1 MAAGYHKVSDLPAL
15 IPVFPLDGA
24 LLLPGCQLPLQI
36 FEPRYLNMIDDAMSG
51 HRLIG
56 MIQTLPGGDRAR
68 PNLVGFGCVGRI
80 TAYAET
86 GDGSYMITLTGV
98 CRFGV
103 DDEPGLPTPYR
114 QVRPD
119 FARFRVDLEE
129 DDTPIAL
136 DRTAFLAVLRRY
148 LDHKGLEV
156 EWDAARQAPAVALIN
171 SLAMGLP
178 LDPPEKQALLEA
190 GDMADRARVLATLLE
205 IDGAGDATGDDD
217 EPPPLQ

>member
-1 MAAGYHKVSDLPAL
+1 MPAGYHKVSDLPEL

-36 FEPRYLNMIDDAMSG
+36 FEPRYLNMIDDAMRG

-56 MIQTLPGGDRAR
+56 MIQTTGGERAR
-68 PNLVGFGCVGRI
+68 PNLVGVGCVGRV

-86 GDGSYMITLTGV
+86 GDGRYLITLTGI
-98 CRFGV
+98 CRFEV
-103 DDEPGLPTPYR
+103 KDEPSVNAPYR
-114 QVRPD
+114 QVHPD
-119 FARFRVDLEE
+119 FARFCVDLEE
-129 DDTPIAL
+129 DDNPIAF
-136 DRTAFLAVLRRY
+136 DRTAFLALLRRY
-148 LDHKGLEV
+148 LDHKGLDV
-156 EWDAARQAPAVALIN
+156 EWEAARQAPAVALIN

-190 GDMADRARVLATLLE
+190 GDMAERARVLAALLE
-205 IDGAGDATGDDD
+205 IDAAGDATGDDD

>member
-36 FEPRYLNMIDDAMSG
+36 FEPRYLNMVDDAMSG
-51 HRLIG
+51 ARLIG
-56 MIQTLPGGDRAR
+56 MIQTRAGGSRVR
-68 PNLVGFGCVGRI
+68 PNLADVGCAGRI

-86 GDGSYMITLTGV
+86 GDGRYMITLSGI
-98 CRFGV
+98 CRFVAG
-103 DDEPGLPTPYR
+103 EELATNTPYR
-114 QVRPD
+114 QVRPLFD
-119 FARFRVDLEE
+119 RFARDLEDKDGE
-129 DDTPIAL
+129 LAL
-136 DRTAFLAVLRRY
+136 DRSAFLAVLRRY

-156 EWDAARQAPAVALIN
+156 EWDAARQAPAGALVN

-190 GDMADRARVLATLLE
+190 AALAERAQVLAALLE
-205 IDGAGDATGDDD
+205 IDAAADDD

>member
-24 LLLPGCQLPLQI
+24 LLLPGCQLPLRI

-51 HRLIG
+51 ARLIG
-56 MIQTLPGGDRAR
+56 MIQTRHGGDRAR
-68 PNLVGFGCVGRI
+68 PSLADVGCVGRI

-86 GDGSYMITLTGV
+86 GDGCYMITLTGI
-98 CRFGV
+98 CRFGAG
-103 DDEPGLPTPYR
+103 DELGADTPYR
-114 QVRPD
+114 RLRPD
-119 FARFRVDLEE
+119 FDRFAADLT
-129 DDTPIAL
+129 DDDGDVTL
-136 DRTAFLAVLRRY
+136 DRPAFLRVLRRY
-148 LDHKGLEV
+148 LDHKGLAV
-156 EWDAARQAPAVALIN
+156 EWDAARQAPAGALIN

-190 GDMADRARVLATLLE
+190 SNLADRGRVLATLLE
-205 IDGAGDATGDDD
+205 IDAAADDD

>member
-24 LLLPGCQLPLQI
+24 LLLPGCQLPLRI
-36 FEPRYLNMIDDAMSG
+36 FEPRYLNMVDDAMSG

-68 PNLVGFGCVGRI
+68 PNLVGVGCVGRI

-119 FARFRVDLEE
+119 FARFSADLEE
-129 DDTPIAL
+129 DDSPLAF

-148 LDHKGLEV
+148 LDHKGLDV
-156 EWDAARQAPAVALIN
+156 EWDAARQAPAIALIN

-178 LDPPEKQALLEA
+178 LDPQEKQALLEA
-190 GDMADRARVLATLLE
+190 DTMAERARVLSALLE
-205 IDGAGDATGDDD
+205 IDAAGDATDDD

>member
-1 MAAGYHKVSDLPAL
+1 MPAGYRKVSDLPAL

-24 LLLPGCQLPLQI
+24 MLLPGCQLPLRI
-36 FEPRYLNMIDDAMSG
+36 FEPRYLNMVDDAMSG

-68 PNLVGFGCVGRI
+68 PNLVGVGCVGRI

-86 GDGSYMITLTGV
+86 GDGRYMITLTGV

-119 FARFRVDLEE
+119 FARFSADLEE
-129 DDTPIAL
+129 DDSPLAF

-148 LDHKGLEV
+148 LYHKGLDV
-156 EWDAARQAPAVALIN
+156 EWDAARQAPAIALIN

-178 LDPPEKQALLEA
+178 LDPQEKQALLEA
-190 GDMADRARVLATLLE
+190 DTMAERARVLSALLE
-205 IDGAGDATGDDD
+205 IDAAGDATDDD